1 MASFHQDTYTIS
13 TDKNLLD
20 LDSIVRYLSKD
31 SYWAAGVS
39 RDIVQKSI
47 QNSLCFGVYEEM
59 GETTKQIGFARL
71 ITDMATFA
79 YLADVF
85 ILPEYRG
92 LGLSKWL
99 MASIVS
105 MPELQG
111 LRRWL
116 LATRDAHGL
125 YAQYGFTP
133 LDKPDRF
140 MQKYNPDI
148 YLNR

>member
-1 MASFHQDTYTIS
+1 MASFHQDCYTIS

-20 LDSIVRYLSKD
+20 LDCIVAYLNNE
-31 SYWAAGVS
+31 SYWAAGIPPEVV
-39 RDIVQKSI
+39 IKSL
-47 QNSLCFGVYEEM
+47 QNSLCFGVYEEK

-116 LATRDAHGL
+116 LATRDAHLL

-148 YLNR
+148 YSTR